1 MRLQKAVDGEGTV
14 TLTALERLLLVVST
28 KVHLEVAAASKTSLT
43 QVTPVWFFSG
53 VDAVVDGQVSLG
65 VEC

>member
-1 MRLQKAVDGEGTV
+1 M
-14 TLTALERLLLVVST
+14 ST
-28 KVHLEVAAASKTSLT
+28 EVHLEVAAASKTSLA
-43 QVTPVWFFSG
+43 QVTPVWFFSS

>member
-1 MRLQKAVDGEGTV
+1 M
-14 TLTALERLLLVVST
+14 ST
-28 KVHLEVAAASKTSLT
+28 EVHLEVAAASKTSLA

-65 VEC
+65 VEF